1 MSRPERLR
9 RDVNEVWWLVLLMLT
24 GFFIAVVSHY
34 VQGVY
39 RGKPYPDN
47 TFLFRPDDG
56 EFAGSQDVVGVHGFG
71 DLFLTLRLSGDPS
84 PYLDLGQGVFLSSNY
99 LPFTHLLLRP
109 FTWLPYTLVLAL
121 FLIGLAV
128 AVVGLLGAQ
137 LSYLDMPLRLLAAGV
152 LGLLNYPVLLMLD
165 RGNVEGLILLFLAAA
180 ILLARR
186 EAWAI
191 SAVLIGAAAAMKG
204 YPVLFVL
211 VLLGARRYRDSMIAV
226 GTAGLLTLL
235 SLLSFSGGLVN
246 NVEAMLAA
254 GRGFNSIADNEFGVQ
269 HGSSLRGLASAL
281 AELLPT
287 WPSLGGV
294 ATVVSLAL
302 VVVGAVAVLSGRLFA
317 WQSCAIV
324 AALTVVALPVAFDYR
339 LVLLVVPLLLM
350 LGQPPGLLRF
360 PALLVL
366 GLLLV
371 PKALPTLY
379 GDVGLSALV
388 NPILLLILVV
398 GLSSVAL
405 RQPAGSGAS
414 IQPEAATGPGRAAM
428 SLT

>member
-9 RDVNEVWWLVLLMLT
+9 RDVNEVWWLVLLMVT
-24 GFFIAVVSHY
+24 GFFLAVVSHY

-39 RGKPYPDN
+39 RRKPYPDN

-56 EFAGSQDVVGVHGFG
+56 EFPGSQDVVGVHGFG
-71 DLFLTLRLSGDPS
+71 DLFFTWRLSGDPS
-84 PYLDLGQGVFLSSNY
+84 PYLDLGQGAFLSSNY

-109 FTWLPYTLVLAL
+109 FTWLPYTLVLVL
-121 FLIGLAV
+121 FLISLSV
-128 AVVGLLGAQ
+128 AVVGLLAAQ
-137 LSYLDMPLRLLAAGV
+137 LSYLDLPLRLLAAGV

-186 EAWAI
+186 EAWVI

-211 VLLGARRYRDSMIAV
+211 VLLGARRYRDSVIAV

-254 GRGFNSIADNEFGVQ
+254 GRGFNSTADNEFGVQ

-294 ATVVSLAL
+294 ATAVSLAL
-302 VVVGAVAVLSGRLFA
+302 VVMGAAAVLSGRLFP
-317 WQSCAIV
+317 WQSCAVV

-379 GDVGLSALV
+379 GEVGLSALV

-398 GLSSVAL
+398 ALSSVAL
-405 RQPAGSGAS
+405 RQPSGSGAS
-414 IQPEAATGPGRAAM
+414 TQPEADTVPGRAAM